1 MQANKFTEFGVGDAP
16 TWPAY
21 AGHPHDPRALID
33 DDEDTTLDVISD
45 VRSFLATA
53 EVAAK
58 KGDLGKARHALAE
71 ACKSIREFIGED
83 Q

>member
-1 MQANKFTEFGVGDAP
+1 MQANKFTEFGMGDSA
-16 TWPAY
+16 TWPPF
-21 AGHPHDPRALID
+21 AGHPHDPRTPME
-33 DDEDTTLDVISD
+33 DDEDPTLDVISD
-45 VRSFLATA
+45 VRSFLAIG

-58 KGDLGKARHALAE
+58 KGDLGKARYALAE

>member
-1 MQANKFTEFGVGDAP
+1 MKAAKFHEFGPGDAA
-16 TWPAY
+16 TWPPF
-21 AGHPHDPRALID
+21 AGHPHDPRATID
-33 DDEDTTLDVISD
+33 DDEPTLDVINDARGFPAS
-45 VRSFLATA
+45 A

>member
-1 MQANKFTEFGVGDAP
+1 MQANKFTEFGMGDSA
-16 TWPAY
+16 TWPPF
-21 AGHPHDPRALID
+21 AGHPHDPRATID
-33 DDEDTTLDVISD
+33 DDDPTLDVISD
-45 VRSFLATA
+45 VRGFLAIA

-58 KGDLGKARHALAE
+58 KGDLGKARYALAE